1 MRPPPRRGTGSRLG
15 HPEEAL
21 AFTAPAGFVRPR
33 DSRASQ
39 TPWSVF
45 QDGSGGSPTSS
56 PQTRGTPRRAV
67 PSDGGGRRARSPS
80 PRLSRPPP
88 SARRPVR
95 GAEHPSAPGAGP
107 DPGEAITAD
116 EPTRGTPAHLPRR
129 AHGRPGAG
137 RGARPAES
145 APGGRAR
152 GRRGGREIRT
162 RKPPPPRPG

>member
-56 PQTRGTPRRAV
+56 PQTRGAPRRAV
-67 PSDGGGRRARSPS
+67 PSDGGGRI
-80 PRLSRPPP
+80 SR
-88 SARRPVR
+88 VYIKIYYCI
-95 GAEHPSAPGAGP
+95 AEY
-107 DPGEAITAD
+107 ITAYHSKLEYITVD
-116 EPTRGTPAHLPRR
+116 YIIIKLQC
-129 AHGRPGAG
+129 
-137 RGARPAES
+137 
-145 APGGRAR
+145 
-152 GRRGGREIRT
+152 IRL
-162 RKPPPPRPG
+162 